1 MKNLEM
7 LSGEKSDLFNRFDS
21 LIDELY
27 VYRDK
32 YFLNHPASN
41 SEDRMRDL
49 NTKLNELMAD
59 LEARTDFESKA
70 SHLTL
75 IGKAYNV
82 LPEFSQKACESL
94 TKAVKLDPKCVDA
107 WNYLGECYWKKKE
120 FDMCKNCFEHSLNTA
135 KNKRSLRGLS
145 MVMRQLINVPLSK
158 EQLQQQDQ
166 QPPKEHEPM
175 NKNEQVK
182 HLLEESIR
190 LAKES
195 LQLDVKDGMSWY
207 ILANCFVAMF
217 FSPFS
222 QRNENI
228 LKQAISSYNMA
239 LKDEMVASCQSDL
252 YFNKSMLS
260 LYEEN
265 WQDVLVCL
273 CKTLSL
279 DPFWSEV
286 RENLLGTLD
295 YLNQLAEMTTKK
307 GKLKAKRFQSLIQS
321 INKNDLG
328 PYKDGFYMTSNQH
341 KSELTECLLT
351 DLKKGLNVGKVL
363 CGKVICGSPSKN
375 SDNFNIVCFTCCIAD
390 GSGECAVLTIYN
402 LTSGHGLIIG
412 NSVAIPEPWIED
424 IDFTFKPKELISNES
439 VLANLAL
446 DKDEYIFK
454 FKSIRVEN
462 PTVLVV
468 NEKKWTKEKLASA
481 FFVPKAISD

>member
-1 MKNLEM
+1 M
-7 LSGEKSDLFNRFDS
+7 LTSEKSELFNRFDG

-32 YFLNHPASN
+32 YFLNHPTSN
-41 SEDRMRDL
+41 SEDRIRDL
-49 NTKLNELMAD
+49 NGKLGALVAD
-59 LEARTDFESKA
+59 LEASDFESKA

-94 TKAVKLDPKCVDA
+94 TKAVKLDPKCVEA
-107 WNYLGECYWKKKE
+107 WNYLGECYWKQRD
-120 FDMCKNCFEHSLNTA
+120 FDMCKNCFEQSLNIT

-145 MVMRQLINVPLSK
+145 MVMRQLINVPLNK

-166 QPPKEHEPM
+166 QSKEYQM

-228 LKQAISSYNMA
+228 LKQAISAYNMA

-260 LYEEN
+260 MYEEN

-295 YLNQLAEMTTKK
+295 YLSQLSEMTAKK
-307 GKLKAKRFQSLIQS
+307 GKLKVKKFQTLIQS
-321 INKNDLG
+321 VSKNDLG
-328 PYKDGFYMTSNQH
+328 PYKDGFYLNSNQQ
-341 KSELTECLLT
+341 KNELTECLLK
-351 DLKKGLNVGKVL
+351 DLKNGLNAGKVV

-390 GSGECAVLTIYN
+390 ASGDCAVLTIYN
-402 LTSGHGLIIG
+402 LASGHGLIIG
-412 NSVAIPEPWIED
+412 NSVAIPEPWVENL
-424 IDFTFKPKELISNES
+424 DFTFKPKDLLSNES
-439 VLANLAL
+439 ILTNMAL
-446 DKDEYIFK
+446 DKEEYNFR
-454 FKSIRVEN
+454 FMSIRVEN

-468 NEKKWTKEKLASA
+468 NEKKWTKDKLAST